1 MSFLTGPAGSASR
14 HAWALACVSVAAY
27 LPSFAG
33 VFQFDDYNV
42 IVNYPTV
49 HSWQTLLEGAG
60 GGVRPLLKAS
70 YTLNWT
76 LGPGI
81 FGFHLVNIGAHA
93 LNAVLLY
100 WVGRELCGRWS
111 GEEPGKR
118 LSGAALTAAL
128 LFALHPAQTEAVT
141 YVSGRSSS
149 LMAGFYLGALLV
161 YLRGGHWTGSALLFI
176 LAAATRETAATLP
189 AALLLCELCSR
200 NRPGWKVILRRQAA
214 HWLLLLA
221 GALVIVLNARY
232 LELVSFGFARRS
244 MADNLL
250 TQIGG
255 VSYLISRLVFLH
267 GYNIDPALP
276 VLNEWD
282 AALAAEAALLAGL
295 LALGLVN
302 LRARPW
308 IAFGVLWFF
317 LQLAPTNSI
326 VPRLDVANDRQL
338 YLAGW
343 GLFLGLSVQVA
354 LLRPP
359 RRIAATLAG
368 ALLVVFAASS
378 VLRQLDY
385 ASEIALWE
393 SSVRLAPWNARAHN
407 NLGYAYQLA
416 GRLDAARR
424 EYETALYLEP
434 GHDKARFNL
443 MFLEG
448 DGGTPDS
455 FFSKPASAPSQ
466 RISESSRSLRRRQ
479 FERNVHRVEFLA
491 PPP

>member
-1 MSFLTGPAGSASR
+1 MSFSTGTGGSGSR
-14 HAWALACVSVAAY
+14 HAWALACVSFAAY

-49 HSWQTLLEGAG
+49 HSWQALLERAG
-60 GGVRPLLKAS
+60 GGVRPLLKAT

-81 FGFHLVNIGAHA
+81 FGFHLLNIGVHA

-100 WVGRELCGRWS
+100 WVGRELGGRWS
-111 GEEPGKR
+111 GEGRGER
-118 LSGAALTAAL
+118 FSGAALAAAL

-149 LMAGFYLGALLV
+149 LMASFYLGALLV
-161 YLRGGHWTGSALLFI
+161 YLRGGHWSGSALLFV

-189 AALLLCELCSR
+189 AALVLCELCAR
-200 NRPGWKVILRRQAA
+200 DRPGWKVILRRQAA

-221 GALVIVLNARY
+221 GALVLLLDARY
-232 LELVSFGFARRS
+232 LDLVSFGFTRRS
-244 MADNLL
+244 MGENLL
-250 TQIGG
+250 TQIDG
-255 VSYLISRLVFLH
+255 VSYLISRLVFLR

-282 AALAAEAALLAGL
+282 AALAVEAALLAGL
-295 LALGLVN
+295 LTLGLFN

-308 IAFGVLWFF
+308 IGFGVLWFF
-317 LQLAPTNSI
+317 LQLAPTNSV

-343 GLFLGLSVQVA
+343 GLFLGLSVQVT

-368 ALLVVFAASS
+368 ALLVAFAAGS

-393 SSVRLAPWNARAHN
+393 ASVRLAPWNARAHN
-407 NLGYAYQLA
+407 NLGHAYQLA
-416 GRLDAARR
+416 GRLDEARR
-424 EYETALYLEP
+424 EHQTALYVEP

-448 DGGTPDS
+448 DGTAPDRAS
-455 FFSKPASAPSQ
+455 SRPASAPSR
-466 RISESSRSLRRRQ
+466 RISESSR
-479 FERNVHRVEFLA
+479 
-491 PPP
+491 